1 MTERE
6 YIRPKDVPEEE
17 AKRILGFLNAA
28 KTAEEIAE
36 AVEFPGERDIGVK
49 TAQNILT
56 AREKL
61 GKFTELQQVAEVR
74 QVGPE
79 RFTELVTT
87 LKKWIVSQVP
97 TIRIKQAE
105 VPIELRRKAAQYLES
120 IRSTEIAPEATLA
133 SLSDEVCPIFRP
145 DVDGVAYYEFEVN
158 LRTHTTQRVI
168 TTAALATSTRSV
180 AFSALPTRLSFSIPP
195 PAADRGFIILS
206 TAEHDYPI
214 AHWSLE
220 SEPIGRQLQDLA
232 ANSGNTVAKIFKLD
246 ALSYV
251 AEDAKGKEVARVGQL
266 PLPVKGIP
274 DDLRQVQDM
283 VSSVETELSVG
294 ASSDEE
300 AANVKRSIRKTGPK
314 PPDIEVLDL
323 GEWVGMKK
331 HYTDVFRP
339 FLDDLKRRAASD
351 WEVDH
356 LITKFGEGIAVGE
369 PHRVALLQ
377 PEAVA
382 DLSGEAAGIVNLRL
396 IESTGAPPALE
407 LYVQKSP
414 FDHEANVELH
424 ITYSDGMNERLSFFV
439 VSRESPSNERI
450 EIVESPAFGVSIA
463 GSGEH
468 VKPVDFPESGGS
480 VTR

>member
-1 MTERE
+1 MAERD

-17 AKRILGFLNAA
+17 AKRILDFLNGA

-61 GKFTELQQVAEVR
+61 GKFTELQQVAEVQ

-87 LKKWIVSQVP
+87 LKKLIVSRVP
-97 TIRIKQAE
+97 PIRIKQAE

-120 IRSTEIAPEATLA
+120 LRSTEMAPEAALA

-158 LRTHTTQRVI
+158 LGTGTAKRVI
-168 TTAALATSTRSV
+168 TTAALATFTRSV
-180 AFSALPTRLSFSIPP
+180 TFSALPTRLSSSIPP
-195 PAADRGFIILS
+195 SAADRGFIILS

-220 SEPIGRQLQDLA
+220 SEPVSRQLQDLA
-232 ANSGNTVAKIFKLD
+232 ANSGDTVAKIFKLD
-246 ALSYV
+246 TLSYV
-251 AEDAKGKEVARVGQL
+251 AEDATGKEVARVGQL
-266 PLPVKGIP
+266 PLPVKGLP
-274 DDLRQVQDM
+274 DDLRQAQDM
-283 VSSVETELSVG
+283 VSSAETKLSVKV
-294 ASSDEE
+294 SSDEE
-300 AANVKRSIRKTGPK
+300 AANVKRSIQKTGPK
-314 PPDIEVLDL
+314 PPEIEVLDL
-323 GEWVGMKK
+323 GGWVGMKK
-331 HYTDVFRP
+331 RYADVFRP

-356 LITKFGEGIAVGE
+356 LITEFGEGIAVGE
-369 PHRVALLQ
+369 PLRVALLQ

-382 DLSGEAAGIVNLRL
+382 ELSGEAAGIVNLRL
-396 IESTGAPPALE
+396 IESAGAPPALE
-407 LYVQKSP
+407 LYVQESP
-414 FDHEANVELH
+414 FDREADVELH
-424 ITYSDGMNERLSFFV
+424 ITYSDGVDERLSFFV
-439 VSRESPSNERI
+439 VSRENPSNERI
-450 EIVESPAFGVSIA
+450 E
-463 GSGEH
+463 
-468 VKPVDFPESGGS
+468 PVDFPEPGGS
-480 VTR
+480 VTL

>member
-1 MTERE
+1 MAESE

-36 AVEFPGERDIGVK
+36 AVEFLGERDIGVK

-61 GKFTELQQVAEVR
+61 GKFTELQQVAKVR
-74 QVGPE
+74 HVGPE

-87 LKKWIVSQVP
+87 LKKWIVSRVP
-97 TIRIKQAE
+97 PIRIKQAD
-105 VPIELRRKAAQYLES
+105 VPIEFRRKAAQYLES
-120 IRSTEIAPEATLA
+120 IRSTEMAPEAALA

-158 LRTHTTQRVI
+158 WGTGTTQRVI
-168 TTAALATSTRSV
+168 TTAALATSIRS
-180 AFSALPTRLSFSIPP
+180 ATFSALTTRLSSSMPP
-195 PAADRGFIILS
+195 SAADRGFIILS

-220 SEPIGRQLQDLA
+220 SEPVSRQLQALA
-232 ANSGNTVAKIFKLD
+232 ENSGKTVARIFKLD
-246 ALSYV
+246 ALSYI
-251 AEDAKGKEVARVGQL
+251 AEDAKGKDVAQVGQL
-266 PLPVKGIP
+266 PLPVKGLP
-274 DDLRQVQDM
+274 DDLRQAQDR
-283 VSSVETELSVG
+283 VSSAETELSVG
-294 ASSDEE
+294 VSSDEE
-300 AANVKRSIRKTGPK
+300 AANVKRSIRKKGPK

-323 GEWVGMKK
+323 GGWVGLKK
-331 HYTDVFRP
+331 RYADIFRP

-351 WEVDH
+351 WEIDRLV
-356 LITKFGEGIAVGE
+356 TEFGEGIAVGE

-382 DLSGEAAGIVNLRL
+382 ELSGEAASIVDLRL
-396 IESTGAPPALE
+396 IESAGAPPALE

-414 FDHEANVELH
+414 FDREANVELH
-424 ITYSDGMNERLSFFV
+424 ITYSDGVVERLSFFV
-439 VSRESPSNERI
+439 VSRESPSNER
-450 EIVESPAFGVSIA
+450 VES
-463 GSGEH
+463 
-468 VKPVDFPESGGS
+468 VDFPESRGS